1 MALFAHYA
9 YWTLG
14 WLGTEMLSRASVE
27 PGLRRALELQIEGLG
42 TGSENQKRRQ

>member
-14 WLGTEMLSRASVE
+14 WLGTGMLARDSVE
-27 PGLRRALELQIEGLG
+27 PGLRRSLELQIEGLG
-42 TGSENQKRRQ
+42 TSREKRKRR